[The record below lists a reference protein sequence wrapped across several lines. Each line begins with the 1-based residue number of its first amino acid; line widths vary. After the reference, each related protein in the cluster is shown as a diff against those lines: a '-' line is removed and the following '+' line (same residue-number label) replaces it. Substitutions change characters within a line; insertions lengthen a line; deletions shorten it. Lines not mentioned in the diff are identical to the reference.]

1 MPRSATA
8 AVALL
13 AAGTVQIA
21 LAHHHAVPLD
31 YIGLVLASGASWFG
45 VPGPGEPVLLAAGV
59 LAAKHQLDLATV
71 LIVAWLAASAGGIA
85 GWLVGLKAGRAVV
98 TAPGPLRALRQ
109 RTVEHG
115 EEIFERHPITAILVT
130 PAFVAGIH
138 GVRSRVFLAIN
149 ISSAAV
155 WASGIGVAGY
165 LVGPSVLDIFS
176 DVGPA
181 LSVVIIIVVIGL
193 VGLQVIRHRARVREA
208 ELQHEAESQ
217 LEAELRH
224 EKDDSG
230 DDGAEG

>member
-13 AAGTVQIA
+13 APGAVQLA
-21 LAHHHAVPLD
+21 LAAVHHHGAPLD
-31 YIGLVLASGASWFG
+31 YVGLALASAASWFG
-45 VPGPGEPVLLAAGV
+45 VPGPGEPLLLAAGI
-59 LAAKHQLDLATV
+59 LAAKHHLDLATV
-71 LIVAWLAASAGGIA
+71 LIVAWLAATIGGIG

-98 TAPGPLRALRQ
+98 TGPGPLRSLRR

-115 EEIFERHPITAILVT
+115 EEIFEHHPITAILVT
-130 PAFVAGIH
+130 PSLVAGIH
-138 GVRSRVFLAIN
+138 RVPSRIFLPIN
-149 ISSAAV
+149 AASAAV

-181 LSVVIIIVVIGL
+181 LSALIIVVVIAL

-208 ELQHEAESQ
+208 ESQHEGGS
-217 LEAELRH
+217 R
-224 EKDDSG
+224 
-230 DDGAEG
+230 DGG